1 MIVPE
6 DELPP
11 LSEVERMA
19 RREPPA
25 QFTQPEHKLYAHRPP
40 SALLVMVCRAR
51 DLIMCDYNWL
61 TRTGSSDPTV
71 KLQVEGRDEVEQT
84 STQYKTLTPEWDE
97 DFLLPCDDPEE
108 TLRVTVEDYDR
119 FSGNDFMGCV
129 RSDLGVPRC
138 CDAFTPSMRLV
149 SRNDGSGWF
158 LFRF

>member
-11 LSEVERMA
+11 MTEVERMA

-25 QFTQPEHKLYAHRPP
+25 QFTQPEHKLYVHRPP

-71 KLQVEGRDEVEQT
+71 KLQVEGRDEVEQS

-119 FSGNDFMGCV
+119 FSGNDFMGC
-129 RSDLGVPRC
+129 DLGVLRC
-138 CDAFTPSMRLV
+138 CGAFTPSTRSV
-149 SRNDGSGWF
+149 SRRGCRGWF

>member
-11 LSEVERMA
+11 MSEVERMA
-19 RREPPA
+19 RREPPS

-108 TLRVTVEDYDR
+108 TLRVTCLLYTSPSPRDR
-119 FSGNDFMGCV
+119 G
-129 RSDLGVPRC
+129 
-138 CDAFTPSMRLV
+138 
-149 SRNDGSGWF
+149 
-158 LFRF
+158 

>member
-1 MIVPE
+1 MT
-6 DELPP
+6 
-11 LSEVERMA
+11 EVERMA

-25 QFTQPEHKLYAHRPP
+25 QFTQPEHKLYVHRPP

-71 KLQVEGRDEVEQT
+71 KLQVEGRDEVEQS

-119 FSGNDFMGCV
+119 FSGNDFMGC
-129 RSDLGVPRC
+129 DLGVLRC
-138 CDAFTPSMRLV
+138 CGAFTPSTRVV
-149 SRNDGSGWF
+149 SRRGGRGWSF
-158 LFRF
+158 FGF